1 MSYWLKLMKGAKKN
15 KKSKTKDVTTGFSTN
30 NSDPKVLQ
38 KKSSTNISKNSGIPK
53 YVANRMAKRIA
64 FTTGIPTLS
73 GMGVF
78 IGSYFLISKGIAD
91 ISPTLTLVSSALCF
105 LVGLL
110 GLSYGI
116 LSASWDFNPG
126 SFLGLENIKPNVKRI
141 RDAFKSTKKEIT
153 NLE

>member
-1 MSYWLKLMKGAKKN
+1 MKDVKKN
-15 KKSKTKDVTTGFSTN
+15 KKEKSKEVKIGFSSN
-30 NSDPKVLQ
+30 KAAPKIVS
-38 KKSSTNISKNSGIPK
+38 KKSLESSSKKSGIPN
-53 YVANRMAKRIA
+53 YVANRMARRIA

-116 LSASWDFNPG
+116 LSASWDFNQG
-126 SFLGLENIKPNVKRI
+126 SFLGFENIKPNINRMK
-141 RDAFKSTKKEIT
+141 DAFKTSQKDIT
-153 NLE
+153 S

>member
-1 MSYWLKLMKGAKKN
+1 MKGAKKN
-15 KKSKTKDVTTGFSTN
+15 KKDQPKEVKIGFSTN
-30 NSDPKVLQ
+30 NSAPKIVTN
-38 KKSSTNISKNSGIPK
+38 KSSRNNSKKSGIPS
-53 YVANRMAKRIA
+53 YVANRMARRIA

-78 IGSYFLISKGIAD
+78 IGSYFLISKGIAE
-91 ISPTLTLVSSALCF
+91 ISPTVTLVSSALCF

-126 SFLGLENIKPNVKRI
+126 SFLGFENIKPNINRI
-141 RDAFKSTKKEIT
+141 RDAFKTSKKDIS
-153 NLE
+153 N

>member
-1 MSYWLKLMKGAKKN
+1 MKGAKKN
-15 KKSKTKDVTTGFSTN
+15 KNNQPKEVNIGFSTN
-30 NSDPKVLQ
+30 NSAPKI
-38 KKSSTNISKNSGIPK
+38 ISKNTLKSTRKKEGIPS
-53 YVANRMAKRIA
+53 YVANRMARRIA

-91 ISPTLTLVSSALCF
+91 ISPSLTLVSSAICF

-126 SFLGLENIKPNVKRI
+126 SFLGFENIKPNINRI
-141 RDAFKSTKKEIT
+141 KDAFKSSQRDIT
-153 NLE
+153 N

>member
-1 MSYWLKLMKGAKKN
+1 
-15 KKSKTKDVTTGFSTN
+15 
-30 NSDPKVLQ
+30 
-38 KKSSTNISKNSGIPK
+38 
-53 YVANRMAKRIA
+53 MARRIA

-91 ISPTLTLVSSALCF
+91 ISPTLTLVSSAICF
-105 LVGLL
+105 LIGLL

-126 SFLGLENIKPNVKRI
+126 SFLGFENIKPNINRMK
-141 RDAFKSTKKEIT
+141 DAFKTSQKDIT
-153 NLE
+153 S

>member
-1 MSYWLKLMKGAKKN
+1 MKGAKKN
-15 KKSKTKDVTTGFSTN
+15 KKEQPEEVKIGFSN
-30 NSDPKVLQ
+30 NSSTPKIVT
-38 KKSSTNISKNSGIPK
+38 KKSLKNSRTKTGIPS
-53 YVANRMAKRIA
+53 YVANRMARRIA

-78 IGSYFLISKGIAD
+78 IGSYFLISKGIAE
-91 ISPTLTLVSSALCF
+91 ISPTVTLVSSALCF

-126 SFLGLENIKPNVKRI
+126 SFLGFENIKPNINRMK
-141 RDAFKSTKKEIT
+141 DAFKT
-153 NLE
+153 NQKDISS

>member
-1 MSYWLKLMKGAKKN
+1 MKGAKKN
-15 KKSKTKDVTTGFSTN
+15 KKSEQNIEKIGFSSNT
-30 NSDPKVLQ
+30 SSQTLQ
-38 KKSSTNISKNSGIPK
+38 VKKSSQNIRKDSGIPK
-53 YVANRMAKRIA
+53 YVANRMARRIA

-78 IGSYFLISKGIAD
+78 IGSYFLISKGIAE
-91 ISPTLTLVSSALCF
+91 ISPTVTLVSSAMCF

-126 SFLGLENIKPNVKRI
+126 SFLGFENIKPNINRMK
-141 RDAFKSTKKEIT
+141 DAFKSSKKEIK
-153 NLE
+153 N

>member
-1 MSYWLKLMKGAKKN
+1 MKGAKNN
-15 KKSKTKDVTTGFSTN
+15 KTSKAREEKIGFSSNGSIPKIEVQNSLN
-30 NSDPKVLQ
+30 NS
-38 KKSSTNISKNSGIPK
+38 KKESGIPK
-53 YVANRMAKRIA
+53 YVANRMARRIA

-78 IGSYFLISKGIAD
+78 IGSYFLISKGIAE
-91 ISPTLTLVSSALCF
+91 IAPTVTLVTSAICF

-126 SFLGLENIKPNVKRI
+126 SILGFENIKPNINRMK
-141 RDAFKSTKKEIT
+141 DAFKSSKKEISS
-153 NLE
+153 

>member
-1 MSYWLKLMKGAKKN
+1 MKGEKNN
-15 KKSKTKDVTTGFSTN
+15 KKAQPKVGKIGFSSNIAAQNIEINTSSN
-30 NSDPKVLQ
+30 
-38 KKSSTNISKNSGIPK
+38 KKRNESGIPK
-53 YVANRMAKRIA
+53 YVANRMARRIA

-78 IGSYFLISKGIAD
+78 IGSYFLISKGIAE
-91 ISPTLTLVSSALCF
+91 ISPTLTLVSSAICF

-126 SFLGLENIKPNVKRI
+126 SILGIENIKPNINRMK
-141 RDAFKSTKKEIT
+141 DAFKSNKKDI
-153 NLE
+153 NN

>member
-1 MSYWLKLMKGAKKN
+1 MKGAKKS
-15 KKSKTKDVTTGFSTN
+15 KKEQPKEVKIGFSSN
-30 NSDPKVLQ
+30 NSAPKIVS
-38 KKSSTNISKNSGIPK
+38 KKSSKSTRKETGIPS
-53 YVANRMAKRIA
+53 YVANRMARRIA

-91 ISPTLTLVSSALCF
+91 ISPTLTLVSSAVCF

-126 SFLGLENIKPNVKRI
+126 SFLGFENIKPNINRM
-141 RDAFKSTKKEIT
+141 RDAFKTSQKD
-153 NLE
+153 LSS

>member
-1 MSYWLKLMKGAKKN
+1 MKGSKNN
-15 KKSKTKDVTTGFSTN
+15 KKGLPKEVKIGFASN
-30 NSDPKVLQ
+30 NSTPKIDS
-38 KKSSTNISKNSGIPK
+38 KKSSKSTGKNSGIPS
-53 YVANRMAKRIA
+53 YVANRMARRIA

-91 ISPTLTLVSSALCF
+91 ISPTLTLVSSAICF
-105 LVGLL
+105 LIGLL

-126 SFLGLENIKPNVKRI
+126 SFLGFENIKPNINRMK
-141 RDAFKSTKKEIT
+141 DAFKTSQKDISS
-153 NLE
+153 

>member
-1 MSYWLKLMKGAKKN
+1 MTGAKKA
-15 KKSKTKDVTTGFSTN
+15 KKLNQKAENTGFSSKGST
-30 NSDPKVLQ
+30 PKIEV
-38 KKSSTNISKNSGIPK
+38 KSSSKNTRNDSGIPK
-53 YVANRMAKRIA
+53 YVANRMARRIA

-78 IGSYFLISKGIAD
+78 IGSYFLISKGIAE
-91 ISPTLTLVSSALCF
+91 IAPTVTLVSSAMCF

-126 SFLGLENIKPNVKRI
+126 SFLGFENIKPNINRMK
-141 RDAFKSTKKEIT
+141 DAFKSSKKDIV
-153 NLE
+153 N

>member
-1 MSYWLKLMKGAKKN
+1 MKGTKKN
-15 KKSKTKDVTTGFSTN
+15 KKDQPKEVKIGFSSKAST
-30 NSDPKVLQ
+30 PKIQ
-38 KKSSTNISKNSGIPK
+38 KSFSKSNTKKEGIPS
-53 YVANRMAKRIA
+53 YVANRMARRIA

-78 IGSYFLISKGIAD
+78 IGSYFLISKGIAE
-91 ISPTLTLVSSALCF
+91 ISPTVTLVSSALCF

-126 SFLGLENIKPNVKRI
+126 SFLGLENIKPNIKRMK
-141 RDAFKSTKKEIT
+141 DAFRISQKDISS
-153 NLE
+153 